1 MSDYVFLGP
10 SLDAAEAV
18 DLLPGA
24 IVRPPIEHGDL
35 LRLDPGPGDRVFIV
49 DGLFMLRAPVRH
61 REILHYLD
69 RGVVVAGSSS
79 MGALRAAELWQYG
92 MRGAGT
98 VFELYRDGVV
108 TDDDEVAV
116 VHAPAEEDHRSM
128 SEPLVN
134 LRVALDRAARAG
146 VLTTGEASRL
156 LETGRALP
164 FRARGRRALQ
174 RAAKGGPAGDSFER
188 FAAWDAA
195 HPTDVKAEDARLLLR
210 LAAAGDRALRPRDA
224 ADTPIENV
232 DTYIMEAWTARAH
245 GRTAG
250 GALVS
255 DAVTVATIMV
265 LHPEFPAR
273 HAERVLADLVGAERD
288 ADPER
293 VRQRAV
299 TLAQERGL
307 LPVDDP
313 AAIYDSP
320 LLTASDR
327 DRSPADAAL
336 RVLIRMFGPV
346 DCGTLAVR
354 NLPAALRTP
363 EVIEAARS
371 FAGSAMRL
379 NDRLPHPDPHRP
391 HLRMTFRDEV
401 VDRLLCRLWDC
412 PPQELPAAVRD
423 HGFVHLDR
431 VRALLEPLTAGL
443 KVCGPPAFPG
453 AAAVS
458 APLVQLVSA

>member
-156 LETGRALP
+156 LEIGRALP
-164 FRARGRRALQ
+164 FRARGRRALR
-174 RAAKGGPAGDSFER
+174 RAATGGPAGDSFER

-195 HPTDVKAEDARLLLR
+195 GPTDVKAEDARLLLR

-412 PPQELPAAVRD
+412 RPQELPAAVRD

-458 APLVQLVSA
+458 APLARLVSA

>member
-10 SLDAAEAV
+10 SLSAAEAV
-18 DLLPGA
+18 ELLPGA
-24 IVRPPIEHGDL
+24 IVRPPIQHGDL
-35 LRLDPGPGDRVFIV
+35 LRLDPAPGDRVLIV

-61 REILHYLD
+61 REILHYVD
-69 RGVVVAGSSS
+69 RGVTVAGSSS
-79 MGALRAAELWQYG
+79 MGALRAAELWRYG

-134 LRVALDRAARAG
+134 LRVALDRAVRAEA
-146 VLTTGEASRL
+146 VTAAEASRL
-156 LETGRALP
+156 LEIGRDLP
-164 FRARGRRALQ
+164 FRARGRRALR
-174 RAAKGGPAGDSFER
+174 RAAAGRLADDSFER
-188 FAAWDAA
+188 FARWSAA

-210 LAAAGDRALRPRDA
+210 LAAAGDPRLRPRDD

-232 DTYIMEAWTARAH
+232 DTYVMESWTARAR
-245 GRTAG
+245 GRTTG
-250 GALVS
+250 GGVIS
-255 DAVTVATIMV
+255 DAVAVSAVML
-265 LHPEFPAR
+265 LHPEFPDR
-273 HAERVLADLVGAERD
+273 HADRILAALVGAEED

-293 VRQRAV
+293 VRPRAV
-299 TLAQERGL
+299 RLAEERGL
-307 LPVDDP
+307 LPVVDP
-313 AAIYDSP
+313 SAVYDSP
-320 LLTASDR
+320 LLGARDR

-354 NLPAALRTP
+354 SLPAALRTP
-363 EVIEAARS
+363 EVIETARS

-401 VDRLLCRLWDC
+401 VDRLVCGLWGC
-412 PPQELPAAVRD
+412 PPDELPAAVRD
-423 HGFVHLDR
+423 HGFDHL
-431 VRALLEPLTAGL
+431 VRLRSLVEPLAAGL
-443 KVCGPPAFPG
+443 KFCGPPAFPG
-453 AAAVS
+453 AAAVR
-458 APLVQLVSA
+458 APLAGLVAA